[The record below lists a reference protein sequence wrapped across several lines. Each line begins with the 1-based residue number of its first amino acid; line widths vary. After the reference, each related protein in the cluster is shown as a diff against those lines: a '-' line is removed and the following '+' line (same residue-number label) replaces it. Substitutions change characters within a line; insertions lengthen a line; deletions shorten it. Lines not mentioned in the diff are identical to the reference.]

1 MEIVEFSVKKRASY
15 EKGSEDYPFIA
26 HIILKDG
33 GSTYQPDIRLELTAE
48 IVAGILD
55 IVNPIAAHAFSQAA
69 REFQHRVASSLTMA
83 DEAQLIE
90 HSPTAE
96 D

>member
-1 MEIVEFSVKKRASY
+1 MEIVEFAVKKRASY

-33 GSTYQPDIRLELTAE
+33 GSTYQPDIRQELTAE
-48 IVAGILD
+48 IVEGILG
-55 IVNPIAAHAFSQAA
+55 IVNPIAVKAFNQAA
-69 REFQHRVASSLTMA
+69 REFQHQVASSLTCA
-83 DEAQLIE
+83 DQPQLTIE
-90 HSPTAE
+90 SATT